1 MKKVITILS
10 FYFLCSSLFAQPAN
24 FSWRD
29 RHGKTGIYSYISNA
43 EDQKIQGP
51 CMIFASVAAV
61 EAMTHIYYNMMDA
74 STFNLSE
81 ANLYNNDCGLG
92 CEGAYLG
99 VDASLEFIRDSGIVD
114 ETIFPFPSTS
124 PYCAGSCENK
134 YDNANYIVSI
144 PYFTELTGINNNTDL
159 KKAIMD
165 YGPIIMLSSVE
176 TGTKIGEVLHPSD
189 QDNEHNHT
197 VLVLGWQSNPGLEWH
212 IKDSWPGAPSIEYK
226 AVNFFNFNPTFYR
239 VWTRTETSQ
248 INCSIYESINYE
260 DEDGDGFFN
269 WGLDTDPKPE
279 GCPGPDLMD
288 FNDSVATIIYREGY
302 NDGLVAPTLTAGPS
316 YLCASGFT
324 YVLNNVPSVFSDSVT
339 WAVTPANCVTPSSG
353 SGNTA
358 SITPTYMGKQC
369 TITFT
374 MRHNGAVTYSEQF
387 ITNGP
392 LESQVSVSVQ
402 DAYGGSPPKYGDIY
416 YLCPNTTYY
425 IYYNN
430 SDGNCTT
437 SDFDWDLPY
446 GWTEYWSSN
455 NSVAINT
462 NNYPDGQLDIYAKTS
477 CCSPQS
483 RVKVFTQYFDQA
495 ECGEFFMAFPNPS
508 EQYVDIDIIEKK
520 LTDEEINT
528 NTECSLTLFD
538 KSGIIKYKTKF
549 KGFPH
554 RMNTQNLP
562 NGIYFINL
570 DMEGKNSTIQL
581 VVEH

>member
-1 MKKVITILS
+1 MKKVITLLS
-10 FYFLCSSLFAQPAN
+10 FYFLCSSLFAQPTS

-29 RHGKTGIYSYISNA
+29 RHGYDYITD
-43 EDQKIQGP
+43 EQDQKIQGP
-51 CMIFASVAAV
+51 CMVFASVAAV
-61 EAMTHIYYNMMDA
+61 EAMTLIYYNRPWAIID
-74 STFNLSE
+74 LSE
-81 ANLYNNDCGLG
+81 SNIYNSDCGAG
-92 CEGAYLG
+92 CDADVY
-99 VDASLEFIRDSGIVD
+99 ASLLLIRDNGIVD
-114 ETIFPFPSTS
+114 ESTFSFPVTS
-124 PYCAGSCENK
+124 PYC
-134 YDNANYIVSI
+134 VSDCGNIYTQNVYLVNI
-144 PYFTELTGINNNTDL
+144 PHFTELTGINNNTDL

-165 YGPIIMLSSVE
+165 YGPVIMNSDVVS
-176 TGTKIGEVLHPSD
+176 GTKIGSVLHSTD
-189 QDNEHNHT
+189 VNHT
-197 VLVLGWQSNPGLEWH
+197 VLVVGWRSSPQFQWL
-212 IKDSWPGAPSIEYK
+212 IKDSWPGDPSIDYK
-226 AVNFFNFNPTFYR
+226 TVDFFNFNPTFYR
-239 VWTRTETSQ
+239 VWTRYGTSE
-248 INCSIYESINYE
+248 IDWSSYSSIYVVDS
-260 DEDGDGFFN
+260 DEDGFYN
-269 WGLDTDPKPE
+269 WGLETDPKPE
-279 GCPGPDLMD
+279 VCPGPDLMD
-288 FNDSVATIIYREGY
+288 FDDNDSTIIYREGY

-316 YLCASGFT
+316 YLCASGYT
-324 YVLNNVPSVFSDSVT
+324 YVLDSVPSVFADSVT

-374 MRHNGAVTYSEQF
+374 MRHNGAVSYSEQF

-392 LESQVSVSVQ
+392 LEGQVSVSVQ
-402 DAYGGSPPKYGDIY
+402 DAYGGSPPKYSDIY

-477 CCSPQS
+477 CCSPQT

-508 EQYVDIDIIEKK
+508 EQYVDIDIIEEK

-538 KSGIIKYKTKF
+538 KSGIIKYKAKF

-554 RMNTQNLP
+554 RMNTQNLQ
-562 NGIYFINL
+562 NGNYFINL
-570 DMEGKNSTIQL
+570 TLEGKNSTIQL